1 MRKPA
6 VAIAAVVVVL
16 GLALLLN
23 WSLRRNAR
31 VRWARETAIPEIIRL
46 SGKGEDDAAFA
57 LARRTALVIPNAPA
71 LLKLWPDISLE
82 IAVHTNPE
90 SADIYMKQYR
100 ADDQAWEYVGRSP
113 VDRLKIPFGLL
124 RWKASKQGF
133 DTIEALSFSV
143 ARRKE
148 LLLPTRGTSILDLS
162 LAASGSIPE
171 GMVRIL
177 GGNIELQIPGLE
189 HAVSEVQIPDY
200 WMDRYE
206 VTNKQFKQFVEAG
219 GYRNAEFWKQPFV
232 EDGRTLSWEE
242 AMLKFRDKTGR
253 GAPSTWELGNY
264 PEGQAEFPVTGVSWY
279 EAAAYAEFAK
289 KSLPTVHQWQNAAL
303 RWFTSDIATLSN
315 FSGHGWVL
323 KKSS

>member
-1 MRKPA
+1 M
-6 VAIAAVVVVL
+6 
-16 GLALLLN
+16 
-23 WSLRRNAR
+23 
-31 VRWARETAIPEIIRL
+31 
-46 SGKGEDDAAFA
+46 
-57 LARRTALVIPNAPA
+57 
-71 LLKLWPDISLE
+71 KLWPDISLE
-82 IAVHTNPE
+82 IAVHTHPE

-148 LLLPTRGTSILDLS
+148 LLPPTRGTSIFTDLS

-189 HAVSEVQIPDY
+189 QAVSEVQIPDY

-219 GYRNAEFWKQPFV
+219 GYRKCRVLEATVCRGWPNTVLARGNV
-232 EDGRTLSWEE
+232 EVPG
-242 AMLKFRDKTGR
+242 
-253 GAPSTWELGNY
+253 
-264 PEGQAEFPVTGVSWY
+264 
-279 EAAAYAEFAK
+279 
-289 KSLPTVHQWQNAAL
+289 
-303 RWFTSDIATLSN
+303 
-315 FSGHGWVL
+315 
-323 KKSS
+323 